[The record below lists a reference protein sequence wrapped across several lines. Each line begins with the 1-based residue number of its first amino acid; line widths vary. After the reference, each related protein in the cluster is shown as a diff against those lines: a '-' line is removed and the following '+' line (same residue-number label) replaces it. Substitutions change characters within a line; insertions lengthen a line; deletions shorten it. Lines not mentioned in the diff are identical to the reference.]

1 MCSGKISVEELRRVL
16 TQLGRMRLSDEE
28 ADTLIG
34 ELGGV
39 SHQIMRWTFS

>member
-39 SHQIMRWTFS
+39 YYQMIRQTS